1 MLPSRHI
8 SPIAAIGVENRQV
21 CRQNLETTTRE
32 IEMNSQWK
40 NIFFRF
46 SPLTN
51 NENQMSPIYKANFY
65 HKMFY
70 IYIYKGNLME
80 N

>member
-1 MLPSRHI
+1 MKKYI
-8 SPIAAIGVENRQV
+8 FPIFAV
-21 CRQNLETTTRE
+21 
-32 IEMNSQWK
+32 
-40 NIFFRF
+40 
-46 SPLTN
+46 TN